1 MKILETF
8 RIDNEKREKKEK
20 RKNGSGN
27 FTSME
32 KFIRYVIEIKKKIT
46 LRRTFL
52 FIYCFFFGY

>member
-20 RKNGSGN
+20 RKNGGGN

-32 KFIRYVIEIKKKIT
+32 KFIRYAIEIKKKIT

-52 FIYCFFFGY
+52 FIYCFFGY